1 MSCYDPSSLS
11 HVRLREEVIAGKRKR
26 DLWEFHINTMARYPK
41 LYSELVIETH
51 PPRSS
56 DLEVILLIG
65 DTGCGKTKSV
75 YDAHRGDREFYRTP
89 LNVGTQWYDGY
100 DLHKIVLLDDFSG
113 SASHMN
119 LVALLQL
126 LDRESIQVPIKG
138 GYVLWQPEKIYLTT
152 NLEPAKWYTWEGRA
166 KQYKALARRFTHVR
180 VYYANDKYIE
190 YKKEEE
196 NNWEGGWWRDNCPE
210 EAKSLYD
217 FDPLGPGG
225 YIDQ

>member
-1 MSCYDPSSLS
+1 M
-11 HVRLREEVIAGKRKR
+11 LRDDVKRGKRKR
-26 DLWEFHINTMARYPK
+26 DLWDDHIHTLARYPR
-41 LYSELVIETH
+41 LYSDLVINAH
-51 PPRSS
+51 PKRLA

-75 YDAHRGDREFYRTP
+75 YDAHGDDLEFYRTP

-113 SASHMN
+113 SSSHMN

-126 LDRESIQVPIKG
+126 LDRNPIQVPIKG
-138 GYVLWQPEKIYLTT
+138 GYVLWLPEKIYLTT
-152 NLEPAKWYTWEGRA
+152 NLLPSKWYTWEGRGQ
-166 KQYKALARRFTHVR
+166 QYLALARRFTSVR
-180 VYYANDKYIE
+180 VYYGNDVYIE
-190 YKKEEE
+190 YKKEENE
-196 NNWEGGWWRDNCPE
+196 WKEGWWRDNCPE
-210 EAKSLYD
+210 EAKSYYD